1 VPWTTRLRGI
11 LQSKRLDREL
21 DEELN
26 AHIAMRMRDN
36 FASGMTEENARWDAH
51 RRFGN
56 STLVKE
62 DTRAMDVVGWM
73 ETLGQDLRY
82 AARMLRRSPGFT
94 MVAVA
99 TLALGIGANVA
110 TFSVVRAVLLQPL
123 PFSHSEQLVRVYDDL
138 RGSNSLDVGMSVPEL
153 WDLRDRSDLFQDI
166 SVIWAVDAN
175 LTGGDHPVRIE
186 FLAGSPNYFTMLGV
200 QAQLG
205 RVFTQQDAQPGFTD
219 GITIS
224 DGFWHRMFGA
234 DPGVIGK
241 KIRLD
246 GDLYTIIGVMP
257 PNFRHPGKVLAGEV
271 EVFAAAGFNGAP
283 FPTPPHRSSRYL
295 PEAIAR
301 LKPGVNIAQAQTQL
315 NAFVGQLTR
324 EFPTNYPAA
333 AAWALRL
340 VPVQEDL
347 VGKVRTEL
355 FVLFGAVAFVLLIVC
370 VNLAN
375 LLLARSTARQ
385 REIAIRLALGAGRGR
400 LTVQLLTESILL
412 AAISGGAALLAV
424 VWLKTWFVELAPA
437 GLPRLNEVSLGGGV
451 LLFAFFISILTGV
464 IFGLAPALQT
474 ARRNQAA
481 SLREGS
487 RGSGSSKHQMK
498 VSRVLVASEIALS
511 LVLLIGAGLLL
522 RSFLRLVDVNPG
534 FEAHHVV
541 TARMWLAHPNNP
553 ADDPYQLVEKRAAFL
568 QEVLRRSKALPG
580 VEEAALGYGAGLP
593 LEVSRNPFVL
603 GIDGQAAD
611 AERVPVAE
619 FSSVSPEFFPV
630 LKTPVIRGRPFA
642 EADDSKGQPVA
653 IINETLARRYWRS
666 EDPVGKRVKFGQ
678 GQTANQE
685 GGPWMTIIGVVGD
698 IKSDGFEAASAGVL
712 YTPSNQRPS
721 YASVL
726 YLRTAVDP
734 AALGEAI
741 RREVQAVDPNI
752 PVFDVRTMEDVVAK
766 YLAERRFALE
776 LLGVF
781 AGVALLLASIG
792 IYGVMAYTFSQRTN
806 EIGIRMAMGAQRWDI
821 LRIAVGEG
829 AFVVAVGVVCGLIGS
844 AILTRFLQSMLFD
857 VKSTDPM
864 TFATIAALLTVV
876 TLLACL
882 VPAHKATRVDPLI
895 ALRHE

>member
-1 VPWTTRLRGI
+1 MSWIARIRGM
-11 LQSKRLDREL
+11 LQAKRLDREL

-26 AHIAMRMRDN
+26 AHIAMRTQDN
-36 FASGMTEENARWDAH
+36 FADGMTEDEARWDAR

-56 STLVKE
+56 STLMKE
-62 DTRAMDVVGWM
+62 DTRAMDIVGWM

-82 AARMLRRSPGFT
+82 AVRMLRRSPGFT
-94 MVAVA
+94 LVAVA

-153 WDLRDRSDLFQDI
+153 WDLRDKSGIFQDI
-166 SVIWAVDAN
+166 SVVWPVDAN

-205 RVFTQQDAQPGFTD
+205 RVFMPQDAQPGFTD

-224 DGFWHRMFGA
+224 DSFWHRMFGA

-241 KIRLD
+241 RIRLD

-257 PNFRHPGKVLAGEV
+257 PSFRHPGRVLADEV
-271 EVFAAAGFNGAP
+271 EVFAAAGFNGSP
-283 FPTPPHRSSRYL
+283 FPTPAQRAARYL
-295 PEAIAR
+295 PEAMGR
-301 LKPGVNIAQAQTQL
+301 LKPGVSVAQAQARL
-315 NAFVGQLTR
+315 NAFAAQLSR
-324 EFPTNYPAA
+324 EFPTDYPAA
-333 AAWALRL
+333 AGWALRL

-400 LTVQLLTESILL
+400 LTMQLLTESILL

-424 VWLKTWFVELAPA
+424 VWLKAWFLKLAPA
-437 GLPRLNEVSLGGGV
+437 GLPRLNEVSVGGGV

-522 RSFLRLVDVNPG
+522 RSFLRLVDVQPG

-541 TARMWLAHPNNP
+541 MARMWLAHPNNP
-553 ADDPYQLVEKRAAFL
+553 DDDLYQKVEKRAAFL
-568 QEVLRRSKALPG
+568 QEVLRRGKTIPG
-580 VEEAALGYGAGLP
+580 VEDAALGYGAGLP
-593 LEVSRNPFVL
+593 LEVSRNQAVL
-603 GIDGQAAD
+603 EMDGQTAD

-619 FSSVSPEFFPV
+619 FSVASPDFFQV
-630 LKTPVIRGRPFA
+630 LKTPLIRGRTFT
-642 EADDSKGQPVA
+642 EADDSKGQPVV
-653 IINETLARRYWRS
+653 IINETLARRYWPG
-666 EDPVGKRVKFGQ
+666 EDPVGKRVKFAQ
-678 GQTANQE
+678 GQAINR
-685 GGPWMTIIGVVGD
+685 PWMTIVGVVGD
-698 IKSDGFEAASAGVL
+698 IKSDGFDAASPGIL

-734 AALGEAI
+734 ATVGKAI
-741 RREVQAVDPNI
+741 RQEVQAVDPNI
-752 PVFDVRTMEDVVAK
+752 PVFDVRAMEDVVTK

-781 AGVALLLASIG
+781 AVVALLLASIG

-829 AFVVAVGVVCGLIGS
+829 AIVVAVGVVCGLIGS
-844 AILTRFLQSMLFD
+844 ALLTRFLQSMLFD

-864 TFATIAALLTVV
+864 TFTTIAALLTVV
-876 TLLACL
+876 TLMACL

>member
-1 VPWTTRLRGI
+1 MSWVTRLRGM

-26 AHIAMRMRDN
+26 AHIAMRSQDN
-36 FASGMTEENARWDAH
+36 FASGMTEKDALCDAR

-56 STLVKE
+56 SMLVKE
-62 DTRAMDVVGWM
+62 DTRAMDVVGWI

-82 AARMLRRSPGFT
+82 AARMLRRSAGFT
-94 MVAVA
+94 LVAVA

-138 RGSNSLDVGMSVPEL
+138 RGSNSFDVGMSVPEL
-153 WDLRDRSDLFQDI
+153 WDLRDKSGIFQDI
-166 SVIWAVDAN
+166 SVVWPVDAN

-186 FLAGSPNYFTMLGV
+186 FLAGSPNYFSMLGV

-205 RVFTQQDAQPGFTD
+205 RAFSQQDAQPGFTD

-241 KIRLD
+241 RIRLD

-257 PNFRHPGKVLAGEV
+257 PSFRHPGKVLADEV

-283 FPTPPHRSSRYL
+283 FPTPPQRSARYL
-295 PEAIAR
+295 PEAMAR
-301 LKPGVNIAQAQTQL
+301 LKPGVSVAQAQARL
-315 NAFVGQLTR
+315 NVFAGQLSR
-324 EFPTNYPAA
+324 EFPTDYPAA
-333 AAWALRL
+333 AGWALRL

-355 FVLFGAVAFVLLIVC
+355 FVLFGAVGFVLLIVC
-370 VNLAN
+370 ANLAN

-385 REIAIRLALGAGRGR
+385 RAIAIRLALGAGRGR
-400 LTVQLLTESILL
+400 LTMQLLTESILL
-412 AAISGGAALLAV
+412 SAISGGTALLTV
-424 VWLKTWFVELAPA
+424 VWLKAWFLKLAPA
-437 GLPRLNEVSLGGGV
+437 GLPRLNEVSTGGGV

-474 ARRNQAA
+474 VRRNQAA

-522 RSFLRLVDVNPG
+522 RSFLRLVDVKPG
-534 FEAHHVV
+534 FEAHQVL

-553 ADDPYQLVEKRAAFL
+553 ADDPYQQVEKRAAFL
-568 QEVLRRSKALPG
+568 REVLRRSKAVPG

-593 LEVSRNPFVL
+593 LEVSRNQVVL
-603 GIDGQAAD
+603 EFDGQAAD
-611 AERVPVAE
+611 AQRVPVAE
-619 FSSVSPEFFPV
+619 FSVASSKLFLV
-630 LKTPVIRGRPFA
+630 LKTPLIRGRTFT
-642 EADDSKGQPVA
+642 EADDGKGQPVV
-653 IINETLARRYWRS
+653 IINETLARRYWPG
-666 EDPVGKRVKFGQ
+666 EDPVGKRLKFGQ
-678 GQTANQE
+678 GRATNR
-685 GGPWMTIIGVVGD
+685 PWMTIVGVVGD
-698 IKSDGFEAASAGVL
+698 IKSDGFDAASAGVL
-712 YTPSNQRPS
+712 YTPSDQRPS

-726 YLRTAVDP
+726 YLRTAADP
-734 AALGEAI
+734 ATVGEAI
-741 RREVQAVDPNI
+741 RREVQAVDPHI

-806 EIGIRMAMGAQRWDI
+806 EIGIRMAMGAQPRDI

-829 AFVVAVGVVCGLIGS
+829 AVVVAWGVVCGLLGS
-844 AILTRFLQSMLFD
+844 AILTRFLRSMLFD

-864 TFATIAALLTVV
+864 TFATIAVLLTAV